1 MVKQHTGREHQS
13 TRLSDPMREVLA
25 AWIIAL
31 FSLVA
36 ALSAL
41 FLHQRGVHDEG
52 IAAVAPRWYSPPVI
66 GAEDWLEID
75 CGAGIRSCPNELA
88 AADDGTDP
96 KITNLGVTSPLCVP
110 SVIAVGH
117 ENLHAAEGGFAA
129 HTL

>member
-1 MVKQHTGREHQS
+1 MLPSR
-13 TRLSDPMREVLA
+13 RA
-25 AWIIAL
+25 
-31 FSLVA
+31 
-36 ALSAL
+36 
-41 FLHQRGVHDEG
+41 G
-52 IAAVAPRWYSPPVI
+52 IRPGH

-88 AADDGTDP
+88 AADDRTDP